1 MKALFFISLILMNN
15 MVFAEKV
22 NSQFDTCMDKAGG
35 VTVNMLN
42 CIGAETQRQDKK
54 LNTMYQN
61 TMKSLTNKRK
71 EELKKT
77 QQLWIKYRDA
87 NCDFYADPDGGTMAS
102 ILGANC
108 VMDMTTQR
116 AKELEG
122 FYKLT
127 KDAE

>member
-116 AKELEG
+116 TKELEG